1 MAGLGFVVGEESEAG
16 VYFLPL
22 DFIMS
27 AGEARESSWRTRV
40 AQARAVAGRMPSP
53 ALHQLL

>member
-1 MAGLGFVVGEESEAG
+1 MCVGRCGQAWLGLGFVVGEESEAG

-27 AGEARESSWRTRV
+27 AGEARESSWRTR
-40 AQARAVAGRMPSP
+40 MPSP

>member
-1 MAGLGFVVGEESEAG
+1 MVGLGFVVGEESEAG

-27 AGEARESSWRTRV
+27 AGEARESSWRTR
-40 AQARAVAGRMPSP
+40 MPSP